1 MMNQDV
7 IDKAKASMEK
17 SIDSLRKDFTRVRTG
32 RASISL
38 LDDIRLDYYG
48 TPTPLSAV
56 ASMSVPEPRMIVIQP
71 WERKLLPD
79 IEKAILKSDLGLNP
93 NSDGVAIR
101 LIFPALTEERR
112 KEMVKTVKKLGEET
126 KIAIRNLRRDAN
138 DTLKKMEKDKLIT
151 EDQLKRA
158 EKDVQEATDA
168 FVKKVDEVV
177 VHKDKEIMEI

>member
-1 MMNQDV
+1 MNQDV

-71 WERKLLPD
+71 WEKKLLPE

-112 KEMVKTVKKLGEET
+112 KEMVKTVKKLGEEA

-151 EDQLKRA
+151 EDQLKRS
-158 EKDVQEATDA
+158 EKDVQDATDA

>member
-1 MMNQDV
+1 MNQDV
-7 IDKAKASMEK
+7 IDKVKASMEK

-32 RASISL
+32 RASITL
-38 LDDIRLDYYG
+38 LDDIRVDYYG

-56 ASMSVPEPRMIVIQP
+56 ASLTVPEPRMIVIQP
-71 WERKLLPD
+71 WEKKLLPD

-93 NSDGVAIR
+93 NSDGAAIR
-101 LIFPALTEERR
+101 LIFPALTEDRR
-112 KEMVKTVKKLGEET
+112 KEMVKTVKKLGEEA

-138 DTLKKMEKDKLIT
+138 DTLKKMEKEKLIT

-177 VHKDKEIMEI
+177 VVKDKEIMEI

>member
-1 MMNQDV
+1 MNQDV

-17 SIDSLRKDFTRVRTG
+17 SIDSLRKDFTKVRTG

-48 TPTPLSAV
+48 TPTALSAV

-71 WERKLLPD
+71 WEKKLLPD

-101 LIFPALTEERR
+101 LIFPALTEDRR

-138 DTLKKMEKDKLIT
+138 DTLKKMEKEKLIT

>member
-1 MMNQDV
+1 MNQEV
-7 IDKAKASMEK
+7 IDKVKASMGK

-56 ASMSVPEPRMIVIQP
+56 ASMTVPEPRMIVIQP

-101 LIFPALTEERR
+101 LIFPSLTEERR
-112 KEMVKTVKKLGEET
+112 KEMVKTVKKLGEEA

-158 EKDVQEATDA
+158 EKEVQDATDD
-168 FVKKVDEVV
+168 FVRKVDEVV
-177 VHKDKEIMEI
+177 IHKDKEIMEI

>member
-1 MMNQDV
+1 MNQEV
-7 IDKAKASMEK
+7 IDKVKTSMEK
-17 SIDSLRKDFTRVRTG
+17 TIDSLRKDFTRVRTG
-32 RASISL
+32 RASINL

-48 TPTPLSAV
+48 TPTPLNAV
-56 ASMSVPEPRMIVIQP
+56 ASLTVPEPRMILIQP
-71 WERKLLPD
+71 WEKKLLPD

-93 NSDGVAIR
+93 NSDGAAIR
-101 LIFPALTEERR
+101 LIFPALTEDRR
-112 KEMVKTVKKLGEET
+112 KEMVKSVKKLGEDA

-158 EKDVQEATDA
+158 EKDVQDATDA

-177 VHKDKEIMEI
+177 AVKDKEIMEI

>member
-1 MMNQDV
+1 MNHDV
-7 IDKAKASMEK
+7 IDKVKASMEK

-32 RASISL
+32 RASITL
-38 LDDIRLDYYG
+38 LDEIRVDYYG
-48 TPTPLSAV
+48 TPTPLSAI
-56 ASMSVPEPRMIVIQP
+56 ASMTVPEPRMIVIQP
-71 WERKLLPD
+71 WEKKLLPD

-93 NSDGVAIR
+93 NSDGSSIR
-101 LIFPALTEERR
+101 LIFPALTEDRR

-138 DTLKKMEKDKLIT
+138 DTLKKMEKDKVIT

-158 EKDVQEATDA
+158 EKDVQDATDA

-177 VHKDKEIMEI
+177 IVKDKEIMEI

>member
-1 MMNQDV
+1 MNQDV
-7 IDKAKASMEK
+7 IDKVKASMEK

-32 RASISL
+32 RASITL
-38 LDDIRLDYYG
+38 LDDIRIDYYG

-56 ASMSVPEPRMIVIQP
+56 ASLTVPEPRMIVIQP
-71 WERKLLPD
+71 WEKKLLPD

-101 LIFPALTEERR
+101 LIFPALTEDRR
-112 KEMVKTVKKLGEET
+112 KEMVKTVKKLGEEA

-177 VHKDKEIMEI
+177 VVKDKEIMEI

>member
-1 MMNQDV
+1 MNQDI
-7 IDKAKASMEK
+7 IDKVKASMEK

-38 LDDIRLDYYG
+38 LDEIRLDYYG

-71 WERKLLPD
+71 WEKKLLPD

-101 LIFPALTEERR
+101 LIFPALTEDRR

-177 VHKDKEIMEI
+177 LHKDKEIMEI

>member
-1 MMNQDV
+1 MNQDV
-7 IDKAKASMEK
+7 IDKVKASMEK

-32 RASISL
+32 RASITL
-38 LDDIRLDYYG
+38 LDEICVDYYG
-48 TPTPLSAV
+48 TPTPLSGV
-56 ASMSVPEPRMIVIQP
+56 ASMTVPEPRMIVIQP
-71 WERKLLPD
+71 WEKKLLPD

-93 NSDGVAIR
+93 NSDGTAIR
-101 LIFPALTEERR
+101 LIFPALTEDRR
-112 KEMVKTVKKLGEET
+112 KEMVKTVKKLGEDT

-158 EKDVQEATDA
+158 EKDVQDATDA

>member
-1 MMNQDV
+1 MYQDV

-17 SIDSLRKDFTRVRTG
+17 SIDSLRKDFTKVRTG
-32 RASISL
+32 RASITL

-71 WERKLLPD
+71 WEKKLLPD

-93 NSDGVAIR
+93 NSDGAAIR

-112 KEMVKTVKKLGEET
+112 KEMVKAVKKLGEEA

-138 DTLKKMEKDKLIT
+138 DHLKKMEKDKLIT

-158 EKDVQEATDA
+158 EKDVQEATDV
-168 FVKKVDEVV
+168 FIKKVDEVV

>member
-1 MMNQDV
+1 MNQDV

-17 SIDSLRKDFTRVRTG
+17 SIASLRKDFTKVRTG

-38 LDDIRLDYYG
+38 LDELRIDYYG
-48 TPTPLSAV
+48 TPTLLSQV

-71 WERKLLPD
+71 WEKKLLPD

-93 NSDGVAIR
+93 NSDGSSIR
-101 LIFPALTEERR
+101 LIFPALTEDRR
-112 KEMVKTVKKLGEET
+112 KDMVKEVKKLGEET

-138 DTLKKMEKDKLIT
+138 DHLKKMEKEKLIT

-158 EKDVQEATDA
+158 EKDVQDATDL
-168 FVKKVDEVV
+168 FIKKVDEVV
-177 VHKDKEIMEI
+177 MHKDKEIMEI

>member
-1 MMNQDV
+1 MNQDV
-7 IDKAKASMEK
+7 IDKVKASMEK

-32 RASISL
+32 RASITL
-38 LDDIRLDYYG
+38 LDDIRVDYYG

-56 ASMSVPEPRMIVIQP
+56 ASLTVPEPRMIVIQP
-71 WERKLLPD
+71 WEKKLLPD

-93 NSDGVAIR
+93 NSDGAAIR
-101 LIFPALTEERR
+101 LIFPALTEDRR
-112 KEMVKTVKKLGEET
+112 KEMVKTVKKLGEEA

-177 VHKDKEIMEI
+177 VVKDKEIMEI

>member
-1 MMNQDV
+1 MNQDV
-7 IDKAKASMEK
+7 IDKVKTSMDK
-17 SIDSLRKDFTRVRTG
+17 TIDSLRKDFTRVRTG
-32 RASISL
+32 RASINL

-48 TPTPLSAV
+48 TPTPLNAV
-56 ASMSVPEPRMIVIQP
+56 ASLTVPEPRMIVIQP
-71 WERKLLPD
+71 WEKKLLPD

-101 LIFPALTEERR
+101 LIFPALTEDRR
-112 KEMVKTVKKLGEET
+112 KEMVKSVKKLGEDA
-126 KIAIRNLRRDAN
+126 KVAIRNLRRDAN

-158 EKDVQEATDA
+158 EKDVQDTTDA

-177 VHKDKEIMEI
+177 AVKDKEIMEI

>member
-1 MMNQDV
+1 MNQDV
-7 IDKAKASMEK
+7 IDKVKASMEK

-38 LDDIRLDYYG
+38 LDEIRLDYYG

-71 WERKLLPD
+71 WEKKLVPD

-93 NSDGVAIR
+93 NSDGVSIR
-101 LIFPALTEERR
+101 LIFPSLTEDRR

-177 VHKDKEIMEI
+177 AHKDKEIMEI

>member
-1 MMNQDV
+1 MNQDV

-101 LIFPALTEERR
+101 LIFPALTEDRR

-177 VHKDKEIMEI
+177 IHKDKEIMEI